1 MSAAAI
7 CVIYN
12 PTAGKGRGGQ
22 RLNKLRR
29 VLGTRAAFWPTT
41 SAGHAE
47 ELALRAAQE
56 GFPIVAAAGGDGTAH
71 EVANG
76 ILRAERPD
84 VTFAVVPI
92 GSANDYGYSL
102 GLDGEWW
109 LQADPRIAARLV
121 DVGLV
126 HRGDRRR
133 FFINGLGLGFNGAV
147 TLQSRRIKRLQG
159 LFLYGLAL
167 LRALWFDFARPQ
179 MSVRL
184 DNGQERRMPTLALS
198 LAIGKREGNFVVAPD
213 AVLDDGLFDYIHAG
227 PLTRLDLLGFVPGLI
242 VGRLPQH
249 HPNVWLGRCHSA
261 HVKCESPLTVHTD
274 GEFFCL
280 PEDGCREIAV
290 ELLPRR
296 LRVYCRLGQSIQP
309 AGSS

>member
-1 MSAAAI
+1 MSVANV
-7 CVIYN
+7 CVIFN

-29 VLGTRAAFWPTT
+29 VLGARAAFWPTT
-41 SAGHAE
+41 RAGHAD

-76 ILRAERPD
+76 ILRAERRD
-84 VTFAVVPI
+84 VTFAVLPI

-102 GLDGEWW
+102 GLGSEWW
-109 LQADPRIAARLV
+109 LHAEPRIAARPV

-126 HRGDRRR
+126 HWGDRSR
-133 FFINGLGLGFNGAV
+133 FFINGLGLGFTGAV

-167 LRALWFDFARPQ
+167 LRALWFDFAHPQ

-242 VGRLPQH
+242 VGRLPRH
-249 HPNVWLGRCHSA
+249 HPNVWLGRCRSA

-274 GEFFCL
+274 GEFFCR
-280 PEDGCREIAV
+280 PEDGCHEIAV

-296 LRVYCRLGQSIQP
+296 LNVFSRSHQSIQP